1 VLDETLHEPPL
12 ADCVIARAASDSEFL
27 QLNLIIPAARTT
39 EGIARELTHAVA
51 RMDAGGS
58 VNIATFAAAH

>member
-1 VLDETLHEPPL
+1 M
-12 ADCVIARAASDSEFL
+12 ARAASDSEFL

-39 EGIARELTHAVA
+39 EGIARELTPAVA
-51 RMDAGGS
+51 RMDAGAS